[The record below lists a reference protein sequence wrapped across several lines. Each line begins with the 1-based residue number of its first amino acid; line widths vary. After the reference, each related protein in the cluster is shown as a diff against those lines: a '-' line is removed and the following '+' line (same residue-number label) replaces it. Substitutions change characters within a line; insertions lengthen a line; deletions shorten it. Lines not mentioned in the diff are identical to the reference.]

1 MVNKG
6 RPFVARSRECLLDVT
21 LCPGVPIMDGQERS
35 VIRHSALNVDGGFT
49 SALGTGVLLSCPRP
63 RPTEGITRG
72 IRNINRLIVKK
83 ETQDVRAA
91 RLARRSSLLTTLHSA
106 YLSFF

>member
-35 VIRHSALNVDGGFT
+35 AIRYSALNVDGGFT
-49 SALGTGVLLSCPRP
+49 SALGTGVLQVLGHAQRKESRVAF
-63 RPTEGITRG
+63 GI
-72 IRNINRLIVKK
+72 
-83 ETQDVRAA
+83 
-91 RLARRSSLLTTLHSA
+91 
-106 YLSFF
+106 